1 LTAFDDHFQ
10 EGQALSKEEQ
20 NIENKKA
27 SIFPKN
33 MFSLKIYLRAMA
45 NLVASYLQV

>member
-10 EGQALSKEEQ
+10 EGQALSKEQ

-33 MFSLKIYLRAMA
+33 IFSLKIYLRAMA
-45 NLVASYLQV
+45 NLVASNLKV